1 MKSNIDNIQTI
12 HAEIPNFYKG
22 TFNYN
27 LLTEKHFE
35 DGWREVVLPSFDITT
50 QKLSDAY
57 ILENDIVTKE
67 VIDLSEEELAEI
79 NKVVVPQSVT
89 NAQFR
94 LALIDSGI
102 SISNINSYINGI
114 EDETQKETIQS
125 LWEYANYFE
134 RANQQLGA
142 MAQLLGLSSEQ
153 LDNLFILANTK

>member
-1 MKSNIDNIQTI
+1 MIANIENIQII
-12 HAEIPNFYKG
+12 HSEIPNFYNG

-27 LLTEKHFE
+27 LLIENHFE
-35 DGWREVVLPSFDITT
+35 DGWREVVLPSFDIAT
-50 QKLSDAY
+50 QKLSDVY

-67 VIDLSEEELAEI
+67 IIDLSEDELAEI

-102 SISNINSYINGI
+102 SISNINNYISSI
-114 EDETQKETIQS
+114 EDETQKDTIIS

-134 RANQQLGA
+134 RTNTQLGA

-153 LDNLFILANTK
+153 LDGLFTLANTK